1 MNQEII
7 KKRRSGDHQYHIDD
21 FSGRADHGA
30 KCPHHSVP
38 TTLHECKMLGAGQA
52 EARKHNKTLE
62 AGSPDP
68 EHGRTSRG
76 VGVIAQNVLTPIALV
91 KPSKAYEEAAAT
103 GNIIRAP
110 HGSVATNIKT
120 DRMCLSAFDLVELP
134 LAFLGV
140 GEKDLR
146 PRLFPPDRT
155 PPERVY
161 RGVIGF
167 KIF

>member
-1 MNQEII
+1 LNKEII

-110 HGSVATNIKT
+110 HGSVATNKKQT
-120 DRMCLSAFDLVELP
+120 GCVYQP
-134 LAFLGV
+134 LIWWSSHWRFLGL
-140 GEKDLR
+140 EKKIYALASSR
-146 PRLFPPDRT
+146 RIGRH
-155 PPERVY
+155 R
-161 RGVIGF
+161 RGYTAG
-167 KIF
+167 